1 MSPVKDLSV
10 RLGLLSPLGGDYNVP
25 HDGRVEMSEVLK
37 RRRAELGLSQAD
49 LAEAVGVDKRQ
60 IRRYEA
66 GEQQPVLSVAVAI
79 AEALKI
85 SVGELAGIPTHKVDL
100 SGEWWASWQT
110 FKDGE
115 QVITLQEVQFRQQG
129 ELISV
134 QTVTRGIDVED
145 GGYHWRGELRLWD
158 NEILM
163 GWYAALD
170 GSVRSK
176 GTMYFVLHPHGQKMY
191 GRWVGISYDG
201 KIVTG
206 WGGMARDADGAG
218 DAIRELESRGGLS

>member
-1 MSPVKDLSV
+1 M
-10 RLGLLSPLGGDYNVP
+10 
-25 HDGRVEMSEVLK
+25 EMAEVL
-37 RRRAELGLSQAD
+37 RQRRAELGMSQSD
-49 LAEAVGVDKRQ
+49 LAAAAGVDKRQ

-85 SVGELAGIPTHKVDL
+85 SVGDLAGIPSHRVNLTGD
-100 SGEWWASWQT
+100 WWASWQT

-115 QVITLQEVQFRQQG
+115 EVITAQEVQFRQQAD
-129 ELISV
+129 LINV
-134 QTVTRGIDVED
+134 QTATRGIAVED

-158 NEILM
+158 NEVLM
-163 GWYAALD
+163 GWYAAED

-176 GTMYFVLHPHGQKMY
+176 GTMYFVLHPHGQRMQ
-191 GRWVGISYDG
+191 GRWVGLSYDG

-206 WGGMARDADGAG
+206 WGGMARTEDEARSAIEELKERGQQNDG
-218 DAIRELESRGGLS
+218 

>member
-1 MSPVKDLSV
+1 MSQ
-10 RLGLLSPLGGDYNVP
+10 
-25 HDGRVEMSEVLK
+25 
-37 RRRAELGLSQAD
+37 AELA
-49 LAEAVGVDKRQ
+49 AAAGVDKRQ

-85 SVGELAGIPTHKVDL
+85 SVGELAGIPSHRINLTGD
-100 SGEWWASWQT
+100 WWASWQT
-110 FKDGE
+110 SKDGE
-115 QVITLQEVQFRQQG
+115 EIITVQEVQFRQQT
-129 ELISV
+129 ELIAV
-134 QTVTRGIDVED
+134 QTTTRGISVED

-163 GWYAALD
+163 GWYAAAD
-170 GSVRSK
+170 GGVRSK
-176 GTMYFVLHPHGQKMY
+176 GTMYFVLHPHGQTMR

-206 WGGMARDADGAG
+206 WGAMAHSEDEARAIIDELKAGDGA
-218 DAIRELESRGGLS
+218 AREPEPAA

>member
-1 MSPVKDLSV
+1 M
-10 RLGLLSPLGGDYNVP
+10 
-25 HDGRVEMSEVLK
+25 EMAEVL
-37 RRRAELGLSQAD
+37 RQRRAELGMSQAE
-49 LAEAVGVDKRQ
+49 LAAAAGVDKRQ

-85 SVGELAGIPTHKVDL
+85 SVGELAGIPSHRVNL
-100 SGEWWASWQT
+100 SGDWWASWQT
-110 FKDGE
+110 SKDGE
-115 QVITLQEVQFRQQG
+115 EVITAQEVQFRQQM
-129 ELISV
+129 ELISL
-134 QTVTRGIDVED
+134 QTITRGIDVED

-163 GWYAALD
+163 GWYAAND

-176 GTMYFVLHPHGQKMY
+176 GTMYFVLHPHGQAMQ

-206 WGGMARDADGAG
+206 WGGMAHTEEEARAIIEELKAQDQAG
-218 DAIRELESRGGLS
+218 RETEPAA

>member
-1 MSPVKDLSV
+1 MA
-10 RLGLLSPLGGDYNVP
+10 
-25 HDGRVEMSEVLK
+25 EVLK
-37 RRRAELGLSQAD
+37 RRRAELGMSQAD
-49 LAEAVGVDKRQ
+49 LATAAGVDKRQ

-85 SVGELAGIPTHKVDL
+85 SVGELAGIPAHKVNLTGD
-100 SGEWWASWQT
+100 WWASWQT
-110 FKDGE
+110 AKDGE
-115 QVITLQEVQFRQQG
+115 EVITLQEVRFRQQG
-129 ELISV
+129 DLISIE
-134 QTVTRGIDVED
+134 TTTRGIGVED

-163 GWYAALD
+163 GWYAADD

-176 GTMYFVLHPHGQKMY
+176 GTIYFVLHPHGQRMA

-206 WGGMARDADGAG
+206 WGAMARTEQDAKAVIQDLK
-218 DAIRELESRGGLS
+218 DERTSDDS